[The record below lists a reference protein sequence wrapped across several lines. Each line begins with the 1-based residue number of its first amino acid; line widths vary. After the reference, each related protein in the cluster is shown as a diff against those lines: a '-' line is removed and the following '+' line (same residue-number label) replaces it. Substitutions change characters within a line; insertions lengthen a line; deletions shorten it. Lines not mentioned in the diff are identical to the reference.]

1 MMKRLVPLA
10 LCWPLT
16 ASSDLAAVESV
27 HAELARDV
35 CPGKKSRLFGIA
47 AHSSQVETYARW
59 ARRARVVCEVGFSC
73 GHSAA
78 TFLEANPD
86 AVLLSF
92 DFPSYPWA
100 TAARAFFASR
110 YGARFR
116 IIDGDSEKTLPAFVR
131 ANPQPR
137 CDLVVVDG
145 RHDYVHPLLDLV
157 WLLQIAH
164 CNASIVLDDVCDP
177 ARCHAHHQGGR
188 TFSGES
194 KKGTNN
200 EAVVGPTQAWAEARR
215 LGYVREE
222 EAYFAEAAG
231 GANDRGW
238 VRGVHVCAADGSPKR
253 PAARYSSEPIDV
265 QFDPDRPTRAQ
276 QDRAQQE
283 LEDARRRWGD
293 RGHYESKR

>member
-1 MMKRLVPLA
+1 MGSPRARGLRSRLLVRALGRDFPRGQSEAGHVELRFPVVP
-10 LCWPLT
+10 
-16 ASSDLAAVESV
+16 VGG
-27 HAELARDV
+27 RR
-35 CPGKKSRLFGIA
+35 SRLF
-47 AHSSQVETYARW
+47 R
-59 ARRARVVCEVGFSC
+59 
-73 GHSAA
+73 
-78 TFLEANPD
+78 
-86 AVLLSF
+86 
-92 DFPSYPWA
+92 
-100 TAARAFFASR
+100 SR

-164 CNASIVLDDVCDP
+164 CNASIILDDVCDP

-222 EAYFAEAAG
+222 EAYSPRPRAG
-231 GANDRGW
+231 QRPGL
-238 VRGVHVCAADGSPKR
+238 VRGVHVRRRSSKR

-283 LEDARRRWGD
+283 LEDARRRWGP
-293 RGHYESKR
+293 RHL